1 VLLLEAVP
9 SPGLES
15 SELREIM
22 SLGLIHYSC
31 VSMILVKGLVLDIKT
46 DDRNAQ
52 VIQMTAKKYEFSPAQ
67 VHVKL
72 GMKVQLKITAIDR
85 DHGITIVPY
94 PVGDG
99 AFSPPGLAFTST
111 AGSDGWRL
119 KKHKETM
126 IEFVA
131 RSPGTYNFNCSLLC
145 GLHHGR
151 MKGQLI
157 VGP

>member
-1 VLLLEAVP
+1 
-9 SPGLES
+9 
-15 SELREIM
+15 M

-31 VSMILVKGLVLDIKT
+31 VSMLLVSALDLDSKT
-46 DDRNAQ
+46 DVQNAQ

-85 DHGITIVPY
+85 DHGFTIVRD
-94 PVGDG
+94 PVGEDS
-99 AFSPPGLAFTST
+99 SPHPGLVFTST

-119 KKHKETM
+119 KKRKETM
-126 IEFVA
+126 IEFVP
-131 RSPGTYNFNCSLLC
+131 RTPGTYNFNCSLVC

-151 MKGQLI
+151 MKGQVI
-157 VGP
+157 VDR